1 MHKRFEIAPRR
12 DAWDVRH
19 NKVSFRICQR
29 KREAIRLAL
38 TLGRLQLRMGDDA
51 EIVLLDDAGAQCAR
65 HEISAQP
72 APRVA

>member
-1 MHKRFEIAPRR
+1 MHKRFEIAPCH

-19 NKVSFRICQR
+19 NHVSFRVCER

-51 EIVLLDDAGAQCAR
+51 EIVLFDDNGVQRAR
-65 HEISAQP
+65 HEISART

>member
-1 MHKRFEIAPRR
+1 MHKRFEIAPRH

-19 NKVSFRICQR
+19 NHVSFRICQR

-51 EIVLLDDAGAQCAR
+51 EIVLLDDHGAQRAR
-65 HEISAQP
+65 REISART
-72 APRVA
+72 APHVA